1 MEEVTISNIDAGKGV
16 LIIPNDK
23 SLNDIVKDNIK
34 L

>member
-1 MEEVTISNIDAGKGV
+1 MEEITISNIDAGKTS

-23 SLNDIVKDNIK
+23 TINDIAKNNKK